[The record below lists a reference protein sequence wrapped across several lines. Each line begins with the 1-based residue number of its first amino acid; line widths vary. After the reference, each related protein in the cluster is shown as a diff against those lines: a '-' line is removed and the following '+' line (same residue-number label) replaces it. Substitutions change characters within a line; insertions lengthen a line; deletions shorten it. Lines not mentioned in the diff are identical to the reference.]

1 MPDINP
7 ITSGITAGMGL
18 MKSLAA
24 LIRGAKQNREAKK
37 LAKTINRPNYDMPQS
52 IQEAEAMQRNLA
64 NSGNMPGYTQA
75 QQMIGANT
83 ANQLGNIADTSSS
96 AAESLMAANAANNSA
111 NNSQLE
117 LDMKNAE
124 NKQNNLSA
132 LSAFLTGVKAPEER
146 QKWLYNMYEPY
157 QQKMKQYAALKNA
170 AANNMQNAGTDA
182 MQAVAGIGGA
192 SGGNNT
198 SGVAMDNGLGTVPD
212 VASTVSNGI
221 GINPNVGNTPNIQNY
236 ASSEQQKSEAESF
249 FRVFEDNVNPQD
261 NEMIFGMKDIGI
273 NIFICK

>member
-18 MKSLAA
+18 MKSLAS
-24 LIRGAKQNREAKK
+24 LIRGVKQNREAKK

-124 NKQNNLSA
+124 NHQNNLGS

-157 QQKMKQYAALKNA
+157 QMKMKQYAALKNA
-170 AANNMQNAGTDA
+170 AGNNMQNAGTDA
-182 MQAVAGIGGA
+182 MQSMVGLGSALDDGNKDTPDVYANNGAYASLGSGIGK
-192 SGGNNT
+192 
-198 SGVAMDNGLGTVPD
+198 V
-212 VASTVSNGI
+212 
-221 GINPNVGNTPNIQNY
+221 TPQLNNY
-236 ASSEQQKSEAESF
+236 AAMVAAMKKLKGITAL
-249 FRVFEDNVNPQD
+249 NP
-261 NEMIFGMKDIGI
+261 IGQ
-273 NIFICK
+273 

>member
-170 AANNMQNAGTDA
+170 AGNNMQNAGTDA
-182 MQAVAGIGGA
+182 MQAVAGI
-192 SGGNNT
+192 
-198 SGVAMDNGLGTVPD
+198 GVAMDNGLGTVPD

-236 ASSEQQKSEAESF
+236 ASKLAAY
-249 FRVFEDNVNPQD
+249 
-261 NEMIFGMKDIGI
+261 KKLKGI
-273 NIFICK
+273 NALNPIGQ

>member
-124 NKQNNLSA
+124 NKQNNLSG

-157 QQKMKQYAALKNA
+157 QMKMKQYAALKNA
-170 AANNMQNAGTDA
+170 AGNNMQNAGTDA
-182 MQAVAGIGGA
+182 MQSTLALGEALDGVGKKEDNAGGGNITQA
-192 SGGNNT
+192 SGN
-198 SGVAMDNGLGTVPD
+198 M
-212 VASTVSNGI
+212 SNGI
-221 GINPNVGNTPNIQNY
+221 GINPNVGNMPKISNMAALMQMLKKRQIPLNNNFNNIPD
-236 ASSEQQKSEAESF
+236 AF
-249 FRVFEDNVNPQD
+249 VGGFT
-261 NEMIFGMKDIGI
+261 G
-273 NIFICK
+273 